1 MLHDAIKYQ
10 QCVGILSNMPTCFS
24 SWTCHVHRYVLQEQF
39 FQTPSLM
46 AITLLKWLLT
56 KSFSCKRNSMFIFHI
71 WKLFS
76 LSFSMLRTSKVDAMV
91 VSRTIPKKTNIQ
103 KLLNEQLYHATQIF
117 LFPKNNQALIPCWK
131 WTVDK

>member
-1 MLHDAIKYQ
+1 
-10 QCVGILSNMPTCFS
+10 
-24 SWTCHVHRYVLQEQF
+24 
-39 FQTPSLM
+39 
-46 AITLLKWLLT
+46 
-56 KSFSCKRNSMFIFHI
+56 
-71 WKLFS
+71 
-76 LSFSMLRTSKVDAMV
+76 MLRTSKVDAMV